1 MTPLIYLDNS
11 AMTRPSDYVVQQ
23 MTPFLKRHWRAET
36 APYVMGKE
44 PFASL
49 RRSVD
54 SIRACVGASNDDV
67 CCFASSAAAALNQFC
82 QHTYLHR
89 MVTSGCNQILTTAL
103 EERPLRRVLDGW
115 ERGGCA
121 LKEMALNEAGQV
133 TVEAL
138 EEALS
143 PRTGLVSLAWANSV
157 SGVVHP
163 IGELAALCH
172 QRGVWLHVDVT
183 SLLGKHYFQWR
194 DFPIDALTFDSDRL
208 HGPRGIG
215 ALFVRQQCQFQEE
228 PAALFNP
235 AAVVGLGVACSEAE
249 EQLDH
254 VALEVARLRTL
265 FEEGLV
271 AGCGAEVLFAKA
283 ERVPHI
289 TLISFPGVS
298 AELLAFHLKA
308 EGIEVG
314 VGEVR
319 YLSLRDLLSSM
330 DIPLEK
336 ARSALSFGLSYLTTE
351 QEIKQAVGTIVDR
364 VKQCQTLSAAQGVS

>member
-1 MTPLIYLDNS
+1 MTAPIYLDNS
-11 AMTRPSDYVVQQ
+11 AMTRPSDYVIQQ
-23 MTPFLKRHWRAET
+23 MGPFFKRHWRAEA
-36 APYVMGKE
+36 APYVVGKE

-49 RRSVD
+49 RRSVA
-54 SIRACVGASNDDV
+54 SVRTLIGAAPDDAV
-67 CCFASSAAAALNQFC
+67 FFASSAAAALNQFC

-121 LKEMALNEAGQV
+121 IKEIALNEAGQV
-133 TVEAL
+133 TVAAL

-143 PRTGLVSLAWANSV
+143 PRTGLVSLAWANSA

-163 IGELAALCH
+163 IGDLAALCR

-183 SLLGKHYFQWR
+183 SILGKQYFQWR
-194 DFPIDALTFDSDRL
+194 DFPIDALTFDGDRL
-208 HGPRGIG
+208 HGPRGAG
-215 ALFVRQQCQFQEE
+215 ALLVRQRCQLQEE
-228 PAALFNP
+228 PAVAFNP
-235 AAVVGLGVACSEAE
+235 AAVVGLGVACEEAE
-249 EQLDH
+249 AQLDH
-254 VALEVARLRTL
+254 VALEIARLRSL

-271 AGCGAEVLFAKA
+271 AGCRAEVLFADA

-289 TLISFPGVS
+289 TLIAFPGLS

-319 YLSLRDLLSSM
+319 YPSLRGLLSSLR
-330 DIPLEK
+330 IPPAK

-351 QEIKQAVGTIVDR
+351 KEIKQAIGTIVDR
-364 VKQCQTLSAAQGVS
+364 VNRCRTTLAAKSV